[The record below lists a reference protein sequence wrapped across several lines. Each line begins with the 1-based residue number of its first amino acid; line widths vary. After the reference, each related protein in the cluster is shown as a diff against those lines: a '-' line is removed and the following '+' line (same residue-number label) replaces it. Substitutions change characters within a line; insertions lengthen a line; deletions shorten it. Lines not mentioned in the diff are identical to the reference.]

1 MDNEEMLLSL
11 LTKFL
16 SAQEEGLLSTSMI
29 VAVED
34 FVPMI
39 EVCKV
44 LNMRPYVFPLG
55 FKAIWID
62 ETVEPQKV
70 QYEFLNDDGCEICH
84 YAYVV
89 FEWDKEQERFDEY
102 ETVFYDADE
111 LDIIYELDE
120 DYEDDDSSQDEED
133 FNDDNGDD

>member
-44 LNMRPYVFPLG
+44 LNIRPYVFPLG

-70 QYEFLNDDGCEICH
+70 QYEFLNDDRCEICH

-111 LDIIYELDE
+111 LDIIYDP
-120 DYEDDDSSQDEED
+120 DYEDDDQEEED
-133 FNDDNGDD
+133 FDNDNGDD

>member
-34 FVPMI
+34 FVPMV

-44 LNMRPYVFPLG
+44 LNIRPYVFPLG
-55 FKAIWID
+55 FRAIWID
-62 ETVEPQKV
+62 NTVEPPKLR
-70 QYEFLNDDGCEICH
+70 YEFLNDDLRETCH

-89 FEWDKEQERFDEY
+89 FEWNKEQERFDEY

-111 LDIIYELDE
+111 LDIIYYP
-120 DYEDDDSSQDEED
+120 DYEDDDQEEED
-133 FNDDNGDD
+133 FDDYYEDGDD

>member
-34 FVPMI
+34 FIPMV

-44 LNMRPYVFPLG
+44 LNIRPYVFPLG
-55 FKAIWID
+55 FRAIWID
-62 ETVEPQKV
+62 NTVEPPKLR
-70 QYEFLNDDGCEICH
+70 YEFLNDDLRETCH

-89 FEWDKEQERFDEY
+89 FEWNKEQERFDEY

-111 LDIIYELDE
+111 LDIVYDP
-120 DYEDDDSSQDEED
+120 DYEDDDQEEED
-133 FNDDNGDD
+133 FNDYYEDGDD